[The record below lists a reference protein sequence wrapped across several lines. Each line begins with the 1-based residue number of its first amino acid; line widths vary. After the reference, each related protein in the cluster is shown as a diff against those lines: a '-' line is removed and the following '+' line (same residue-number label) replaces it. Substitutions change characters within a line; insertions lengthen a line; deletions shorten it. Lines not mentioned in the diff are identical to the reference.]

1 MALQTVAS
9 RYAKSLLEL
18 CLEQNSLD
26 STLTDLE
33 TFEAALESKELMY
46 LVKSPIVKSEKKLSI
61 YKEIFEGK
69 MGKLS
74 NSFFELLFKKGR
86 EAHIQ
91 VIIEEFRS
99 QVNAHRGIS
108 SVTLTS
114 ASPIAD
120 DVLAKIKQG
129 LAESSETLAEIKV
142 ETVIDPSLIGGFK
155 LNIGDKLYDAS
166 VAHKLERLRKEFAQ

>member
-114 ASPIAD
+114 ASPIGD
-120 DVLAKIKQG
+120 EVLAKIKQG

>member
-9 RYAKSLLEL
+9 RYAKSLLGV
-18 CLEQNSLD
+18 CLEQNALD
-26 STLTDLE
+26 STLTDRN

-46 LVKSPIVKSEKKLSI
+46 LVKSPIVKSETKLSI

-114 ASPIAD
+114 ASPIGD
-120 DVLAKIKQG
+120 EVLAKIKQG

>member
-18 CLEQNSLD
+18 CLEQGSLD
-26 STLTDLE
+26 TTLADLE
-33 TFEAALESKELMY
+33 TFESALESKELVH
-46 LVKSPIVKSEKKLSI
+46 LIKSPIVSSEKKLKI
-61 YKEIFEGK
+61 YQEVFGGK

-74 NSFFELLFKKGR
+74 NSFFELLIKKGR
-86 EAHIQ
+86 EPYIP
-91 VIIEEFRS
+91 IIIDEFKS
-99 QVNAHRGIS
+99 QVNTHRGIS

-114 ASPIAD
+114 ATPIGEE
-120 DVLAKIKQG
+120 VLAQIKKG
-129 LAESSETLAEIKV
+129 LAESSETLSEIDV

-155 LNIGDKLYDAS
+155 LTIGDKLYDAS

>member
-46 LVKSPIVKSEKKLSI
+46 LVKSPIVKSETKLSI

-114 ASPIAD
+114 ASPIGD
-120 DVLAKIKQG
+120 EVLAKIKQG

>member
-1 MALQTVAS
+1 MAHAVAT

-18 CLEQNSLD
+18 CLEQGNLD
-26 STLTDLE
+26 ATLADLE
-33 TFEAALESKELMY
+33 TMEASLESKDLMY
-46 LVKSPIVKSEKKLSI
+46 LLKSPIVKTEKKLKI
-61 YKEIFEGK
+61 YQEVFGSK

-86 EAHIQ
+86 EAHLP
-91 VIIEEFRS
+91 VIIEEFKS
-99 QVNAHRGIS
+99 QVNTHRGIS

-114 ASPIAD
+114 ATPIGEE
-120 DVLAKIKQG
+120 VLTQIKKG

-142 ETVIDPSLIGGFK
+142 ETEVDPSLIGGFK
-155 LNIGDKLYDAS
+155 LMIGDKLYDAS